1 MTQLEVCSFGRLL
14 ALELNKDLYTSRLSA
29 FSKTLSLFG
38 SGASPCDWLSL
49 LAPAG
54 TGLEATAPFVIP
66 VELPDLLLPAF
77 PEELLEED

>member
-14 ALELNKDLYTSRLSA
+14 ALELNSDLYTSRLSA
-29 FSKTLSLFG
+29 ISKTLSLFG
-38 SGASPCDWLSL
+38 SGTSCDWLSL

-66 VELPDLLLPAF
+66 AALPDLLLAAF